1 MKRILLL
8 LSIAVTGI
16 ATATNPEVAR
26 YTYDSAGNR
35 VSREIIIGVAGD
47 EPQDIAAS
55 LIDVVASQA
64 VRIYP
69 NPTDG
74 NLTISIDD
82 YEESDQASFIIYDL
96 SGVIVY
102 DSKVTGQASSVDI
115 SDCQSGIYILTI
127 MINGNQSSWRII
139 KK

>member
-55 LIDVVASQA
+55 LIDVVASKA

-74 NLTISIDD
+74 NMTISIDD

-127 MINGNQSSWRII
+127 IINGNQSSWRII

>member
-35 VSREIIIGVAGD
+35 VSREIIIGEAGD

-102 DSKVTGQASSVDI
+102 DSKATGQASSVDI

>member
-55 LIDVVASQA
+55 LIDVVASRA

-69 NPTDG
+69 NPTNG
-74 NLTISIDD
+74 KLTISIDD
-82 YEESDQASFIIYDL
+82 YEEPDQASFIIYDL

>member
-102 DSKVTGQASSVDI
+102 DSKATGQASSVDI

-139 KK
+139 KE

>member
-55 LIDVVASQA
+55 LIDVMASKA

-102 DSKVTGQASSVDI
+102 DSKATGQASSVDI

-127 MINGNQSSWRII
+127 IINGNHSSWRVI

>member
-102 DSKVTGQASSVDI
+102 DSKATGQASSVDI

-127 MINGNQSSWRII
+127 MINGNQSSWRIT

>member
-55 LIDVVASQA
+55 LIDVVASKA

-102 DSKVTGQASSVDI
+102 DSKATGQASSVDI

>member
-55 LIDVVASQA
+55 LIDVVASKT

-102 DSKVTGQASSVDI
+102 DSKATGQASSVDI

-127 MINGNQSSWRII
+127 IINGNHSSWRVI

>member
-16 ATATNPEVAR
+16 AIATNPEVAR

-55 LIDVVASQA
+55 LIDVVASKA

-82 YEESDQASFIIYDL
+82 YEESDQASFVIYDL
-96 SGVIVY
+96 SGIIVY
-102 DSKVTGQASSVDI
+102 NSEATEQASSIDI
-115 SDCQSGIYILTI
+115 SSCQPGIYILSI
-127 MINGNQSSWRII
+127 NINGNLSSWRVI

>member
-55 LIDVVASQA
+55 LIDVVASKA

>member
-8 LSIAVTGI
+8 LSIAVTGS

-55 LIDVVASQA
+55 LIDVVASKA

-82 YEESDQASFIIYDL
+82 YEESDQASSIIYDL
-96 SGVIVY
+96 SGAIVY
-102 DSKVTGQASSVDI
+102 DSKATGQASSVDI

>member
-102 DSKVTGQASSVDI
+102 DSKATGQASSVDI